1 MVLSG
6 GIFMFLT
13 TTQHVAS
20 RRRSAR
26 RSYPPNNMYTSL
38 SDSESD
44 ASTSNT
50 DHNDQIIT
58 CLYRGQSNS
67 TIRRDVTHVKVD
79 PSPIKWLKRRTS
91 NYFQKRLQNSKSIFR
106 SAFSDCEE
114 LLEVQ
119 LCEGLTKIGQD
130 AFRRCTSLRHI
141 KIPSSVKVIKMGAF
155 NDCHNLETV
164 ELCEGLEYI
173 EGNVF
178 RGCKSLKRIS
188 IPSTVKQI
196 GGGAFLDCTSLSEV
210 ELRDGLDWIGRG
222 AFCNCVSLKK
232 IKIPSTIKLIVSST
246 FQGCR
251 QLISVEL
258 CEGLLQTVH
267 NDAFR
272 QCSSLRNIT
281 YPQKTLQEAHK
292 FGECHDLLKLFGS
305 QGEIEGVLK
314 NRFEGLPIH
323 QLCYYQPYLSETES
337 IIEQLKGM
345 MIAPTI
351 DGDTSKCTIDNK
363 REDRL
368 GMTPLH
374 ILASSTKQDLPLY
387 RSIVRHCPS
396 RRLVTEDK
404 WGSIPSVD
412 CLGMTPLHIL
422 ACSTKHDISLYRS
435 IVRHCPMSLV
445 TKDKWGC
452 IPILYALWSNVP
464 SEIIQFLI
472 DSQKSAFPNENVN
485 FDAMVETLCR
495 AGSPLEIIQVVLHT
509 RRNSF
514 PQSSMDR
521 EKVARELIIWCLL
534 GCNSFE
540 DFSSVWDTLT
550 ESFDSSPANEELA
563 RTLQETQRRLF
574 PDINDT
580 KWRIVCEELVKPLNG
595 WWRSKDNDGNE
606 SLLTFRFLVKSNIL
620 ERMRTL
626 GVTKWRTTIQGMV
639 ESIPFLTSRELVPH
653 FDKIHSKLVSYECK
667 YRQRKDAVSLLELA
681 LWKSKIDQSSN
692 GVKDRHHRTNCGAD
706 VIIPNVLPYLA
717 DSEEEDGV
725 GGDGDDTGK

>member
-1 MVLSG
+1 
-6 GIFMFLT
+6 MFLA

-26 RSYPPNNMYTSL
+26 KSYPPNNMYKSL
-38 SDSESD
+38 SDNESD

-50 DHNDQIIT
+50 DHTDQIIT

-67 TIRRDVTHVKVD
+67 KIRRDVTHVKID
-79 PSPIKWLKRRTS
+79 PSPLKWMKRRTS

-164 ELCEGLEYI
+164 ELSEGLEYI

-178 RGCKSLKRIS
+178 RGCKSLKRMS

-196 GGGAFLDCTSLSEV
+196 GGGAFLDCSSLSEV

-222 AFCNCVSLKK
+222 AFCHCVSLKK

-251 QLISVEL
+251 QLMSVEL
-258 CEGLLQTVH
+258 CEGMQTVH

-272 QCSSLRNIT
+272 QCPSLRNIAC
-281 YPQKTLQEAHK
+281 PQKTSQEAHK
-292 FGECHDLLKLFGS
+292 FGECHDLLKLFGT

-323 QLCYYQPYLSETES
+323 QLCYYQPYLSDTDS
-337 IIEQLKGM
+337 VIEQLKNM
-345 MIAPTI
+345 MIAPMI
-351 DGDTSKCTIDNK
+351 DSDTTKCIIDNN
-363 REDRL
+363 REDCL

-374 ILASSTKQDLPLY
+374 ILASSTKQDLPLF

-396 RRLVTEDK
+396 RRLVSEDK
-404 WGSIPSVD
+404 WGCIPSVD

-422 ACSTKHDISLYRS
+422 ACSTKQDLPLYRS

-445 TKDKWGC
+445 IEDKWGC
-452 IPILYALWSNVP
+452 IPILYALWSNAP
-464 SEIIQFLI
+464 GEIIQFLI
-472 DSQKSAFPNENVN
+472 DSQKCAFPNVNVD
-485 FDAMVETLCR
+485 FGTMVEMLCR
-495 AGSPLEIIQVVLHT
+495 AGSSLEIIQMVLDT
-509 RRNSF
+509 QRNSF
-514 PQSSMDR
+514 PQSGMDR
-521 EKVARELIIWCLL
+521 EKVVRELIIWCLL
-534 GCNSFE
+534 GCSTFE
-540 DFSSVWDTLT
+540 DFSLVWDTMIEFFGASL
-550 ESFDSSPANEELA
+550 ANEELVG
-563 RTLQETQRRLF
+563 TLQEMQQSLF
-574 PDINDT
+574 PDVNDAH
-580 KWRIVCEELVKPLNG
+580 WRIVCEELVKPLNG
-595 WWRSKDNDGNE
+595 WWRSKDEDGNE
-606 SLLTFRFLVKSNIL
+606 SLLTFRFLVKSNTL
-620 ERMRTL
+620 ERMHTL
-626 GVTKWRTTIQGMV
+626 GVRKWRTTIQDML
-639 ESIPFLTSRELVPH
+639 ESIPFLASQELVHH
-653 FDKIHSKLVSYECK
+653 FDKIHSKLVSYECE
-667 YRQRKDAVSLLELA
+667 YRQRKDAISLLELA
-681 LWKSKIDQSSN
+681 LWKSKIDQSAV
-692 GVKDRHHRTNCGAD
+692 GVKDRYHRTNCGAD

-717 DSEEEDGV
+717 DSEEEDSV
-725 GGDGDDTGK
+725 RGDRNDTGK